1 MKNPFRLV
9 GRRPCDVVQDR
20 LLRAAERPDP
30 GPQPADIAGHLA
42 GCAACRE
49 LSEALHLTQALQPAW
64 PAEAPPPGLALRTLD
79 FLEPHWPRRA
89 EKPLN
94 REEVRLLWTG
104 GLGMLGATAALLFIV
119 FDVHNPL
126 GGSVAAEGLV
136 RIGAR
141 LTLLQFLGGTIL
153 SVALLVIR
161 AARSTETEPQPRPD
175 RNRGGSE

>member
-9 GRRPCDVVQDR
+9 ARRPCDAVQDR
-20 LLRAAERPDP
+20 LLEAAERSTP
-30 GPQPADIAGHLA
+30 GPPSADIARHLD

-49 LSEALHLTQALQPAW
+49 LSEALHLTHALQPAW
-64 PAEAPPPGLALRTLD
+64 PAEAPPPGLALRTVD

-89 EKPLN
+89 EKPLS

-104 GLGMLGATAALLFIV
+104 GLGMLGATAALLLIV
-119 FDVHNPL
+119 FDVRNPL
-126 GGSVAAEGLV
+126 GGTFAAEGLV
-136 RIGAR
+136 KIGAR

-161 AARSTETEPQPRPD
+161 AARSSESEPQARPD